1 MAEVLTI
8 ATNSD
13 NDIYMDNFY
22 NIAFSEDKKA
32 LSNVVLNAVRTNRG
46 ELQYDLSA
54 GIPYFD
60 TLFSNPPNV
69 PMWES
74 FLKQVTLSIPGIDSV
89 ESFSYKVTDH
99 VFRYAMTLTTNLG
112 EVTVNG

>member
-13 NDIYMDNFY
+13 NDIYMDNFH

-54 GIPYFD
+54 GIPYLIRCSPIRR
-60 TLFSNPPNV
+60 TSRC
-69 PMWES
+69 
-74 FLKQVTLSIPGIDSV
+74 G
-89 ESFSYKVTDH
+89 KV
-99 VFRYAMTLTTNLG
+99 F
-112 EVTVNG
+112 